1 MNAKELWRYLDALNA
16 KNDFDLA
23 WKWTGEDD
31 TPIVKVYEQADR
43 HELCSGTMDEIK
55 ENIQKA
61 LPHWGLDDIEES

>member
-1 MNAKELWRYLDALNA
+1 MNARELWRYIDALNE

-31 TPIVKVYEQADR
+31 IPIIKVYEQADR
-43 HELCSGTMDEIK
+43 HELTSGTMDEIK

-61 LPHWGLDDIEES
+61 LPHWGLEDIEKS